1 VSERHKAKKS
11 TAKEL
16 IPPLIIGVLG
26 ALGVVAL
33 YFTVPG
39 FQAVE
44 VLGLLLGVVFV
55 ALGFKQRILRGIM
68 ALFILY
74 FATGIAATFYELTSP
89 YIGAPFGGE
98 PTLSNKTL
106 AFIVLTIVIWVA
118 LEVLGRALFKD
129 STLPALGILDN
140 LGGLFLY
147 LIIGILVATLLF
159 NAVGYGWARRAHNRA
174 ALRTRFRQVLQIHYA
189 TQSFWF
195 PGSPPSI
202 YGYDLNPPSEP

>member
-1 VSERHKAKKS
+1 MSERHKAKKS
-11 TAKEL
+11 TTKEL

-44 VLGLLLGVVFV
+44 VLALLLGVVFV

-74 FATGIAATFYELTSP
+74 FTTGIASTFYELTSP
-89 YIGAPFGGE
+89 YIGAPFGGD

-106 AFIVLTIVIWVA
+106 AFIVLTIVILVA
-118 LEVLGRALFKD
+118 LEALGRALFKD
-129 STLPALGILDN
+129 TTLPALGILDN

-159 NAVGYGWARRAHNRA
+159 NAVGYGWGRGAHNK
-174 ALRTRFRQVLQIHYA
+174 ALLRPQFRQVLQIHYA

-195 PGSPPSI
+195 AGKPPPI